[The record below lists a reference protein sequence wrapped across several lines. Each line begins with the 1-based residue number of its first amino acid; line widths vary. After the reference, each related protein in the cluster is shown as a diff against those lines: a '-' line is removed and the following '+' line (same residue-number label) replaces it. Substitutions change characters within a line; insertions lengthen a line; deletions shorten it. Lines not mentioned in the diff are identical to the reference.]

1 MLDIEEAA
9 GRALNGYSSSNPGKS
24 SFTKSFKGN
33 LDLHCLEE
41 RFSRGRVGA

>member
-9 GRALNGYSSSNPGKS
+9 GQALSGYSSSIPGKP
-24 SFTKSFKGN
+24 SFTRSSKGN
-33 LDLHCLEE
+33 LDLHGLEE